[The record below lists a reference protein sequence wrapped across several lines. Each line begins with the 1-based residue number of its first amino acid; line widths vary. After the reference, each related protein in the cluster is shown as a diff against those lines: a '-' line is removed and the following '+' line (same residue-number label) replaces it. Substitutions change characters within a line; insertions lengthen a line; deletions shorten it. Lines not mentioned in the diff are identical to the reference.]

1 MQKVETD
8 RFMRPRQNLIESFS
22 SFIQFSDDCFSRW
35 VPDSKLQRNMRSC
48 LAQLPQSPASGNFWA
63 LYWHQLWRLQ
73 SSNLAGS
80 HLCAYL
86 QEACYWAAQKT
97 ISSFEGLQ
105 YTLSDCF
112 QISITETP
120 KILQGFRPVKG
131 FSLNAYA
138 RVVFGNVIR
147 NTLRQHQE
155 VDICTNWGLLS
166 KLSQKRFVEALT
178 QAGLTT
184 ETIARYRLAWFCFKQ
199 TYSLHKADRTRQLP
213 QPNQATWQAIAQLYN
228 TERQRQ
234 LTAPGPAYDPAT
246 LEDWLAKSAELVRNY
261 LYPAKTSL
269 NTPKYGREST
279 ELQDELPSNLDQ
291 SLLAEMIAQEEDQT
305 RQTQRNQIN
314 IVLIKALGQLDRQKR
329 QLLRL
334 YYAKGLTQQQIA
346 QQLDLKQYTVSRRL
360 SQAREALLR
369 ALAEWSQ
376 TTLHISP
383 DSNVIRYISTA
394 LEEWLQGYYARP
406 DPDLSERST

>member
-1 MQKVETD
+1 
-8 RFMRPRQNLIESFS
+8 MRPRQNIIESFS
-22 SFIQFSDDCFSRW
+22 TFIEFSDDCFSGW
-35 VPDSKLQRNMRSC
+35 VPDPKLQRSMRSC
-48 LAQLPQSPASGNFWA
+48 LAQLPESPASGNFWA
-63 LYWHQLWRLQ
+63 LYWHKLWQ
-73 SSNLAGS
+73 AKASKLACS
-80 HLCAYL
+80 HLYAYL

-97 ISSFEGLQ
+97 ISSFVSLQ
-105 YTLSDCF
+105 YTLPDCF
-112 QISITETP
+112 QASITETP

-138 RVVFGNVIR
+138 RVVFSNVIR

-155 VDICTNWGLLS
+155 VDICTNWALLS
-166 KLSQKRFVEALT
+166 KLSQKRFVEALE
-178 QAGLTT
+178 QAGLGA

-199 TYSLHKADRTRQLP
+199 CYSLHKAAGTRQLP
-213 QPNQATWQAIAQLYN
+213 QPDQATWQTIAQLYN
-228 TERQRQ
+228 TERQCQ
-234 LTAPGPAYDPAT
+234 LTPPGPLCSPAT
-246 LEDWLAKSAELVRNY
+246 LETWLTKSAKQVRTY

-269 NTPKYGREST
+269 NLPKSGREST

-291 SLLAEMIAQEEDQT
+291 SLLADMIAEEEAQN
-305 RQTQRNQIN
+305 RQTQRMQIN
-314 IVLIKALGQLDRQKR
+314 TVLRKALVRLDVQKQ

-346 QQLDLKQYTVSRRL
+346 QKLDLKQYTVSRRL
-360 SQAREALLR
+360 SQAREALLL
-369 ALAEWSQ
+369 ALADWSQ

-394 LEEWLQGYYARP
+394 LEEWLQGYYNRP

>member
-1 MQKVETD
+1 MN
-8 RFMRPRQNLIESFS
+8 PRQNIIESFS
-22 SFIQFSDDCFSRW
+22 TFIQFSDDCFSRW
-35 VPDSKLQRNMRSC
+35 VPDPKLQRNMRSC
-48 LAQLPQSPASGNFWA
+48 LAQQPDSPTSGSFWA

-97 ISSFEGLQ
+97 ISSFDGLQ
-105 YTLSDCF
+105 YTVSDCF

-120 KILQGFRPVKG
+120 KILHGFRPVKG

-147 NTLRQHQE
+147 NALRQHQE
-155 VDICTNWGLLS
+155 VDICTNWALLS

-178 QAGLTT
+178 QAGLNV

-199 TYSLHKADRTRQLP
+199 SYSLHKAAGTRQLP
-213 QPNQATWQAIAQLYN
+213 QPDQATWQAIAQLYN
-228 TERQRQ
+228 AERQRQ
-234 LTAPGPAYDPAT
+234 LTFPDPDRSPAT
-246 LEDWLAKSAELVRNY
+246 LENWLTQSAELVRNY
-261 LYPAKTSL
+261 LYPAKMSL
-269 NTPKYGREST
+269 NMPRPGRESS

-291 SLLAEMIAQEEDQT
+291 SLIAEMIAQEEDQA
-305 RQTQRNQIN
+305 RQHQRNQIN
-314 IVLIKALGQLDRQKR
+314 TVLTTALGQLDVQKQ
-329 QLLRL
+329 QLLQL

-346 QQLDLKQYTVSRRL
+346 QQIDLKQYTVSRRL

-369 ALAEWSQ
+369 ALAKWSQ

-383 DSNVIRYISTA
+383 DSNVIRYISTT
-394 LEEWLQGYYARP
+394 LEEWLQGYYDRP